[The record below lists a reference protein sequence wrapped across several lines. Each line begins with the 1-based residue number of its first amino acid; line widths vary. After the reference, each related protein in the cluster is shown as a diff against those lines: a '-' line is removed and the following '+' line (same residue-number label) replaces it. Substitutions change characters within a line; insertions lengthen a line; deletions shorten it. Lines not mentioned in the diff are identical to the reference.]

1 MKFTSRSSILRA
13 FQLTWA
19 WGIVLAGSNLA
30 QACAVCFGDPDS
42 DMVKGAKAGVWV
54 MVGVVYSLLLTMV
67 GIAVAWGLKARQ
79 RAAQIY
85 GPGNFAVFHSPDD

>member
-1 MKFTSRSSILRA
+1 
-13 FQLTWA
+13 
-19 WGIVLAGSNLA
+19 
-30 QACAVCFGDPDS
+30 
-42 DMVKGAKAGVWV
+42 MVKGAQAGVLV
-54 MVGVVYSLLLTMV
+54 MAVVVYALLFTMV